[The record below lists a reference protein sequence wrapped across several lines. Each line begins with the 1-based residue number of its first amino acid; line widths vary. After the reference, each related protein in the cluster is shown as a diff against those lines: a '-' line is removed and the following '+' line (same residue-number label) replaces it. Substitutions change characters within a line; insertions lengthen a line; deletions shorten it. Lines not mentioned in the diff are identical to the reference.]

1 MSEIHIRDL
10 GEDKAEV
17 KVDGKGIEL
26 INLIGSALLAD
37 DKLLELVRQA
47 LVLVDYMNKENT
59 NDKRTV
65 NLSVG
70 RYSCSIE

>member
-10 GEDKAEV
+10 DDKQAEI
-17 KVDGKGIEL
+17 KVEGKHMDL
-26 INLIGSALLAD
+26 VNLIGSAMLAD

-65 NLSVG
+65 N
-70 RYSCSIE
+70 

>member
-37 DKLLELVRQA
+37 DNLLELVRQA

-65 NLSVG
+65 N
-70 RYSCSIE
+70 

>member
-10 GEDKAEV
+10 DEGKAEI

-26 INLIGSALLAD
+26 INLIGSAMLAD
-37 DKLLELVRQA
+37 DKLLEIVRQA

-65 NLSVG
+65 N
-70 RYSCSIE
+70 

>member
-26 INLIGSALLAD
+26 INLIGSAMLAD
-37 DKLLELVRQA
+37 DKLLELIRQA

-65 NLSVG
+65 N
-70 RYSCSIE
+70 

>member
-10 GEDKAEV
+10 GEDKAEI

-26 INLIGSALLAD
+26 INLIGSAMLAD

-65 NLSVG
+65 N
-70 RYSCSIE
+70 

>member
-10 GEDKAEV
+10 GGDKAEV
-17 KVDGKGIEL
+17 KADGKGIEL

-65 NLSVG
+65 N
-70 RYSCSIE
+70 

>member
-1 MSEIHIRDL
+1 MMSEIHIRDL
-10 GEDKAEV
+10 GGDKAEV

-26 INLIGSALLAD
+26 INLIGSAMLAD

-65 NLSVG
+65 N
-70 RYSCSIE
+70 

>member
-10 GEDKAEV
+10 AEDKAEV

-65 NLSVG
+65 N
-70 RYSCSIE
+70 

>member
-10 GEDKAEV
+10 GGDKAEV
-17 KVDGKGIEL
+17 KVEGKGLEL

-47 LVLVDYMNKENT
+47 LVLVEYMNKENT

-65 NLSVG
+65 N
-70 RYSCSIE
+70 

>member
-17 KVDGKGIEL
+17 KVEGKGIEL

-37 DKLLELVRQA
+37 HRLLELVRQA

-65 NLSVG
+65 N
-70 RYSCSIE
+70 

>member
-10 GEDKAEV
+10 GDDKAEV

-26 INLIGSALLAD
+26 INLIGSAMFAD

-65 NLSVG
+65 N
-70 RYSCSIE
+70 

>member
-1 MSEIHIRDL
+1 MSEIHIRNL

-26 INLIGSALLAD
+26 INLIGSAMLAD

-65 NLSVG
+65 N
-70 RYSCSIE
+70 